1 MASGR
6 SSAGAAHADDACCF
20 VTTHRVCRERRCR
33 HRALFGIVRGTL
45 YVLIAATIGAIGA
58 FLLARYAARGAIE
71 RRLARHARFVA
82 IDYAGA
88 WSGRSCS

>member
-1 MASGR
+1 VLFRHAASRLPRAALPASR
-6 SSAGAAHADDACCF
+6 S
-20 VTTHRVCRERRCR
+20 
-33 HRALFGIVRGTL
+33 RALFGIVRGTL